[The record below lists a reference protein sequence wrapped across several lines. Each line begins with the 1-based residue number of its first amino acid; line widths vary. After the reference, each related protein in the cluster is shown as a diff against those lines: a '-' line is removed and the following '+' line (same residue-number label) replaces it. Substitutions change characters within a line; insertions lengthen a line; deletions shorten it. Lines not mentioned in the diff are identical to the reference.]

1 MLTIFL
7 PNTML
12 SKDFQT
18 MQSDLPNL
26 LTQPYS
32 SSPAREHK
40 KGARR

>member
-1 MLTIFL
+1 MLAIFL
-7 PNTML
+7 LNTTL

-26 LTQPYS
+26 LTQPYYS
-32 SSPAREHK
+32 PPAREHK